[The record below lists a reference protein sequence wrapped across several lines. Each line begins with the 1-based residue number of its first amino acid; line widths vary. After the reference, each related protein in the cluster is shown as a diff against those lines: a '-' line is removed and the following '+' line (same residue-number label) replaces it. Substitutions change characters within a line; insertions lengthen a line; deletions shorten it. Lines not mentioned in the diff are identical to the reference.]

1 MRKFYFYLAPTW
13 FTFVSETQTYYKIG
27 CLLDSIKLG
36 EFCVNVRNVGSSGK
50 HGAGVPGSRDAGV
63 SGKRGVWK
71 TWGLGISGK
80 RGMSGSRGV
89 WKMRG
94 VENAG
99 SRGLWKTRGP
109 GVSLE
114 NAGSPTFSMSVVGT
128 RRNSKH
134 SACLITKFAAYGYLQ
149 EMVAKV

>member
-1 MRKFYFYLAPTW
+1 M
-13 FTFVSETQTYYKIG
+13 SETQTYYKIG

-71 TWGLGISGK
+71 TWGLGNSGK
-80 RGMSGSRGV
+80 RGVSGSRGV

-99 SRGLWKTRGP
+99 SRDLWKTRGP
-109 GVSLE
+109 GVSGKRGVSYVFYE
-114 NAGSPTFSMSVVGT
+114 RGWYSE
-128 RRNSKH
+128 
-134 SACLITKFAAYGYLQ
+134 KFKTQ
-149 EMVAKV
+149 CMFDN